1 MERVESGLWRRRR
14 RSRGHKGDK
23 LRQVGEGRGQPCPRK
38 HHPSPLLAEYTY
50 IHTYIQCSS
59 TGLERC
65 CTVPSPNEA
74 PKSFFSRPA
83 LLSVTLPFHFIG
95 SSLPPWNGRQT
106 ESWRAL
112 PRNGFQFSPEK
123 LWAPFIKLSAGVAIG
138 YRRTDGGWSE
148 EGKGRTC
155 PTMSTVAAAARTKTI
170 DEG

>member
-1 MERVESGLWRRRR
+1 MGGKGADSPAPESIT
-14 RSRGHKGDK
+14 
-23 LRQVGEGRGQPCPRK
+23 P
-38 HHPSPLLAEYTY
+38 PLSWQNTRTY

-59 TGLERC
+59 TGFER
-65 CTVPSPNEA
+65 SPNEA

-112 PRNGFQFSPEK
+112 PRNGFPFSPEK